1 MMLPFATAINTAKET
16 EISNLSAFF
25 DGLVSG
31 TTSAQ
36 STYNTLW
43 HLTLA
48 CLILASAFIL
58 TRFFRPIEGWLR
70 GKDHT
75 AAQIVLEAIPLLMV
89 FIWILAVALAGATV
103 IRSTGDWQVLSWTLG
118 VVVLL
123 ISLRHVLSQILAG
136 ALIVLQRRLKIGETI
151 RVGEIRG
158 TVERIGLQAILI
170 KDPQGVI
177 HNLPPMSL
185 FTSIITHEDRPGA
198 RPIEMA
204 VSVPMGIDPYRAARL
219 VYEVAAMSPYADARV
234 RPEVAI
240 SLDDGYPT
248 LMLRA
253 RATALQHERRFQ
265 SQVGVRITREFTLMC
280 APEESESA

>member
-1 MMLPFATAINTAKET
+1 MMPFATTVITT
-16 EISNLSAFF
+16 EKTELSDLSAFI
-25 DGLVSG
+25 DGLVTG
-31 TTSAQ
+31 TASAQ

-48 CLILASAFIL
+48 CLILAAAFIL
-58 TRFFRPIEGWLR
+58 TQLFRPIEGWLR
-70 GKDHT
+70 GKQSA
-75 AAQIVLEAIPLLMV
+75 AAQIVLKTIPLLMV
-89 FIWILAVALAGATV
+89 FIWILSVALASAT
-103 IRSTGDWQVLSWTLG
+103 IIKSTGEWQFLSWAVV

-123 ISLRHVLSQILAG
+123 IFLRRVLSQILAG
-136 ALIVLQRRLKIGETI
+136 ALLILQGRLKVGETI
-151 RVGEIRG
+151 RVGDVRG

-170 KDPQGVI
+170 RDPQRII

-185 FTSIITHEDRPGA
+185 FTNTITHEDRPGA
-198 RPIEMA
+198 RPIKMA
-204 VSVPMGIDPYRAARL
+204 VSIPTGIDPYRAARL

-240 SLDDGYPT
+240 SLDGGHPN

-265 SQVGVRITREFTLMC
+265 SQVCVRITREFAIMC
-280 APEESESA
+280 APPKDEST